1 MPSLRT
7 CTRNLLELTPIM
19 GGKEVDAIAWC
30 HKMLPSVA
38 FCQVVGWQAV
48 MGPVRE

>member
-7 CTRNLLELTPIM
+7 CTRSLLELTPIM
-19 GGKEVDAIAWC
+19 GGQGVAYYARC

-38 FCQVVGWQAV
+38 LCQVVGWQAV